1 MINRRTTLLAI
12 AAACGTGLS
21 HAALGRFADASP
33 TMPAAGPPKPAS
45 EADLRGDLARMG
57 SPHEYSEEGVPV
69 FLACVDLVA
78 EQAGKTGASP
88 TPFSAQ
94 IASDLRRYGD
104 AWQRLH
110 PDAPESDAAK
120 LINILAGRDFGR
132 SAQGGAS

>member
-1 MINRRTTLLAI
+1 MINRRTTLIAI

-21 HAALGRFADASP
+21 HAALGRFADTGS
-33 TMPAAGPPKPAS
+33 TVPAADAPKPTG
-45 EADLRGDLARMG
+45 EAELRDNLARVG
-57 SPHEYSEEGVPV
+57 SHEYSEEGVPV

-94 IASDLRRYGD
+94 IASDLRRYGE

-110 PDAPESDAAK
+110 PDAPETDAAK
-120 LINILAGRDFGR
+120 VIEMLAERDFVRG
-132 SAQGGAS
+132 AKGGAS